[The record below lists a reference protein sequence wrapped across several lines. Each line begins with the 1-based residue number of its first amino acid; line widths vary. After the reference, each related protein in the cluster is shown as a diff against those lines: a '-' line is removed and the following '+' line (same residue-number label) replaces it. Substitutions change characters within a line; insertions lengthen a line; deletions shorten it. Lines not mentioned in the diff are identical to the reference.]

1 MSLKMQNCNLQ
12 IKTLNQGETC
22 FNNDI
27 CRTFANPVSKNSSK
41 NSLLKSKTSILSQII
56 SIKSL

>member
-1 MSLKMQNCNLQ
+1 MQSCDLQ

-27 CRTFANPVSKNSSK
+27 CRIFANTVSKNSSK
-41 NSLLKSKTSILSQII
+41 KSLLKSKTNILSQII